1 MEEHENKMK
10 SQDFNND
17 QLMELENFLK
27 VCKTCH
33 MKKINPSFLLYL
45 VSRNG
50 NQNRYTKS
58 NTILLRD
65 TLPRRKRLELEF
77 LLRKK

>member
-1 MEEHENKMK
+1 MTKKIIDKIE
-10 SQDFNND
+10 ND
-17 QLMELENFLK
+17 QLKELDNFLK

-45 VSRNG
+45 VSKNG
-50 NQNRYTKS
+50 KQNMYTKS

-65 TLPRRKRLELEF
+65 TLPKKKRLQLEY